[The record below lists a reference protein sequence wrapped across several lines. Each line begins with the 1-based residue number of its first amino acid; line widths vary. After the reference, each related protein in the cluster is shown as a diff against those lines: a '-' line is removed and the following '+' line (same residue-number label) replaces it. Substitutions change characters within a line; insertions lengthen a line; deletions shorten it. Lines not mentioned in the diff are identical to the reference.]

1 MMIVRNVVCN
11 SCGNTLPP
19 HHADTHLDAEHPIH
33 ECPHLWDD
41 GDEITDMAQQLQILR
56 CLCTNLRDHVH
67 EYLSGISDI
76 DDLAEAFGYEEE
88 E

>member
-41 GDEITDMAQQLQILR
+41 GDEITDMAQQLQ
-56 CLCTNLRDHVH
+56 NLRALAHTLRAHVH
-67 EYLSGISDI
+67 EYLSGISSI
-76 DDLAEAFGYEEE
+76 DDLAEAFDYEEE

>member
-11 SCGNTLPP
+11 KCGNTLPP

-41 GDEITDMAQQLQILR
+41 GDEITEMAQLLLQYRALAQ
-56 CLCTNLRDHVH
+56 NLHAHVH

-76 DDLAEAFGYEEE
+76 DDLAEAFSYEEE

>member
-11 SCGNTLPP
+11 KCGNTLPP

-33 ECPHLWDD
+33 ECPHYD
-41 GDEITDMAQQLQILR
+41 GDEITDMDEQLQRLR
-56 CLCTNLRDHVH
+56 YLCTNLRDHVH
-67 EYLSGISDI
+67 EYLSGISSI
-76 DDLAEAFGYEEE
+76 DDLAEAFDYEEE